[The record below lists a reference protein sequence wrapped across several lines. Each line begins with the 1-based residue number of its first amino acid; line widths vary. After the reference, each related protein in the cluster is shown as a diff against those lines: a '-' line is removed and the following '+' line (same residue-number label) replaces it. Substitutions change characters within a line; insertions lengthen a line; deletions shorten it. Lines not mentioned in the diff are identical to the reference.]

1 MLIEILIIIALIL
14 VSALIV
20 FCFVTLKKLNR
31 SIDVLSADVHRLI
44 DSTIPVLDNLN
55 EASNKIAKVANDAE
69 SHMNELNEFIS
80 NARYK
85 LNSLSAR
92 FKEGTD
98 QNPVINLIK
107 NLSALSKGISAFW
120 EKYKS

>member
-1 MLIEILIIIALIL
+1 MIIEILIIIALVL
-14 VSALIV
+14 VSAWIIYS
-20 FCFVTLKKLNR
+20 FVTLKKLNR

-55 EASNKIAKVANDAE
+55 EASNKIAKIADDAE
-69 SHMNELNEFIS
+69 SHMNELNEFVS
-80 NARYK
+80 NTKHK
-85 LNSLSAR
+85 LNSFSTR

-107 NLSALSKGISAFW
+107 NLSALSKGVSAFW